1 MYRSLGLR
9 AVYSQIKF
17 INYFIVVNLDL
28 SKTKTNQGIE
38 GTSIETL
45 KSIS

>member
-1 MYRSLGLR
+1 MYRSLWLR

-28 SKTKTNQGIE
+28 SITKTNQGIE
-38 GTSIETL
+38 GTSIEIL

>member
-1 MYRSLGLR
+1 MYRSLGFR

-17 INYFIVVNLDL
+17 INYFIVVNFDL
-28 SKTKTNQGIE
+28 SKTKTNQGIK
-38 GTSIETL
+38 GTSSEIL